1 MEQEIVLNAHNK
13 QEEPRMHSAEHLL
26 NGTMVKM
33 FGCKRSRNTHIERK
47 KSKCDYP
54 MSAPLTQ
61 EQLQELENTINNV
74 ISQNLQVSYEYM
86 PASEAEKL
94 YDLDKLP
101 EDASEMLRIVHIGDY
116 DSCPCV
122 GAHVEST
129 KEIGEFRISSARYQD
144 GVQRIVYRLSAPE

>member
-1 MEQEIVLNAHNK
+1 MEQEIVLNSHNK
-13 QEEPRMHSAEHLL
+13 QADPRMHSAEHLL

-33 FGCKRSRNTHIERK
+33 IGCKRSRNTHIERK

-54 MSAPLTQ
+54 LSEPLTQ
-61 EQLQELENTINNV
+61 GQLQEIETTINNV
-74 ISQNLQVSYEYM
+74 IAQDLKVTYEFIS
-86 PASEAEKL
+86 AKEAEKL

-116 DSCPCV
+116 DACPCV

-129 KEIGEFRISSARYQD
+129 KEIGTFRISSARYQD
-144 GVQRIVYRLSAPE
+144 GVQRIVYRLSAE